1 VFFVETFPVERRRGT
16 LRPVPSALDTL
27 AYVRRLRSVG
37 VSQEQ
42 AEAHAEAL
50 SAAVMETLA
59 TKQDLRELALATK
72 QELRELALA
81 TRQDLRELEFRL
93 TLRLGGMVGVSVAT
107 VAALTN
113 LL

>member
-1 VFFVETFPVERRRGT
+1 VFSGQAFQVDPCRGK
-16 LRPVPSALDTL
+16 LAALPSAFDTL

-50 SAAVMETLA
+50 CAAVLDTLA

-72 QELRELALA
+72 Q
-81 TRQDLRELEFRL
+81 DLRDLEFRL
-93 TLRLGGMVGVSVAT
+93 TMRLGGMVGVSVAT
-107 VAALTN
+107 VAALTR

>member
-1 VFFVETFPVERRRGT
+1 VFRAEAFRAGARRGK
-16 LRPVPSALDTL
+16 LAALPSAFDIL

-50 SAAVMETLA
+50 SAAVLDTLA
-59 TKQDLRELALATK
+59 TKQDLR
-72 QELRELALA
+72 
-81 TRQDLRELEFRL
+81 DLEFRL
-93 TLRLGGMVGVSVAT
+93 TMRLGGMVGVSVAT
-107 VAALTN
+107 VAALTK

>member
-1 VFFVETFPVERRRGT
+1 VFRVQAFQAGARIGK
-16 LRPVPSALDTL
+16 LAALPSALDTL

-50 SAAVMETLA
+50 SAAVLDTLA
-59 TKQDLRELALATK
+59 TKQDLRELALAT
-72 QELRELALA
+72 
-81 TRQDLRELEFRL
+81 RQDLRDLEFRL
-93 TLRLGGMVGVSVAT
+93 TLRLGGMAGVSVTT
-107 VAALTN
+107 VAVLTK

>member
-1 VFFVETFPVERRRGT
+1 MFRAEAFRAGARRGK
-16 LRPVPSALDTL
+16 LAALPSAFDIL

-50 SAAVMETLA
+50 SAAVLDTLA
-59 TKQDLRELALATK
+59 TKQDLR
-72 QELRELALA
+72 
-81 TRQDLRELEFRL
+81 DLEFRL
-93 TLRLGGMVGVSVAT
+93 TIRLGGMVGVSVAT
-107 VAALTN
+107 VAALTK